1 MLFIVKKNILFFIF
15 YSISQSFQKIQNIS
29 QSSVVIVAYEMM
41 HIKVFPSNGMVQPFK
56 KNIKFKYFVHSTIKS
71 WNKRIQIL
79 RDTV

>member
-1 MLFIVKKNILFFIF
+1 M
-15 YSISQSFQKIQNIS
+15 S
-29 QSSVVIVAYEMM
+29 QSSVVIVAYKMM

-56 KNIKFKYFVHSTIKS
+56 KNIKFKYFVHSSIKS